1 MKQKLLNLTRL
12 RSLLL
17 LACVMLG
24 VSAWGATYEYDF
36 STGGVNGTSTNT
48 WSTNYYTI
56 LQEQGES
63 NTAVGNYLTEP
74 RWYQNHLIT
83 FTPAN
88 GITITKIEIRCNAAN
103 HNGQDMTVENS
114 SGSITKNGN
123 NSTWAGSITNTSP
136 VTLKMGKQ
144 CRPTEIVITYSSSV
158 ASYTIIAE
166 SNNTSYGTVSLS
178 GNTITATPATGYRV
192 STTSPYTITTGTATV
207 AQNGNVF
214 TVTASSDCTVCI
226 NFEAIPTYTV
236 TLGDDNSTLNGEV
249 VTLPSRSDIGD
260 YTFAGWSGT
269 NVSSET
275 TTAPTIIPAGEYT
288 PTADITLYPVYTKS
302 EGGVAPPAFSV
313 GDTGDYAIVSEA
325 QNGKYYALPNNPTV
339 NNGKITAQE
348 ITVSE
353 IDGVKYV
360 TPTNAEGFVWSIASE
375 TNGYTIFNG
384 TKYIFHSNGGA
395 SGTNLSLGTNTTYK
409 WSFTKDGD
417 YIKMAGMSGNT
428 TNNRGLLFNGTTIGG
443 YALSNWEASGY
454 YKSMI
459 LPINAGATT
468 YYWSSPVSA
477 AVERPVITVAQNPF
491 MFSTTAT
498 ITCSTEGASIQYGFD
513 GENWIDYSSTLTITE
528 AKTIYAK
535 AFKGSDESAIASVTI
550 TKNLAEPTLTI
561 ITTGITNTNVYTGTA
576 AGSLSAT
583 VAFNDVNISGATVT
597 WSSNND
603 GVAIIN
609 ESTGAVTLV
618 AAGSVTFTATYAG
631 NGDYSEKTATYQ
643 MTVTNYDPA
652 PRNYTLATSIV
663 SGKHYIIVGKKDD
676 VARAMGEQK
685 NNNRAAVDVTI
696 NEGTITF
703 SPTIGVYE
711 FVIYGPDANGR
722 FAIYDPTNA
731 GYLYAASGSNNYLK
745 TQASN
750 NVNGQWSIS
759 FSNNVASI
767 VADVSS
773 TRNVMQ
779 YNSSSDGLFSC
790 YASDSQSPVYL
801 YVKSDEATPS
811 VPVSITSAGLATF
824 SSINA
829 VDFTDADAVE
839 VYTATVGTD
848 GKITYNSISKVPANT
863 GVVLRSTEGNSVN
876 ISVPTLSGGADVIA
890 ANDLVAV
897 SQTIEQLA
905 STNEDGTTNYIL
917 NIVNDK
923 LGFYK
928 ANNKKV
934 AAGKAYLKAGVDE
947 SRSFIGVDDMTGIE
961 SIAATVS
968 DGQYYDLQGR
978 RVAQP
983 QKGLYIVNGKKV
995 IIK

>member
-24 VSAWGATYEYDF
+24 VSAWGDPTVLFHETF
-36 STGGVNGTSTNT
+36 GNNTGSARTWDNSYSVKSGV
-48 WSTNYYTI
+48 
-56 LQEQGES
+56 ES
-63 NTAVGNYLTEP
+63 VYS
-74 RWYQNHLIT
+74 
-83 FTPAN
+83 
-88 GITITKIEIRCNAAN
+88 GIT
-103 HNGQDMTVENS
+103 G
-114 SGSITKNGN
+114 
-123 NSTWAGSITNTSP
+123 
-136 VTLKMGKQ
+136 
-144 CRPTEIVITYSSSV
+144 
-158 ASYTIIAE
+158 
-166 SNNTSYGTVSLS
+166 
-178 GNTITATPATGYRV
+178 
-192 STTSPYTITTGTATV
+192 YTITNAKQSKNTTGSTQSGLIQSSQDTDAELIVGPLNVEDYSSLKVTYQWKAASIKGTYSTSLYYATSPTGSYSEITGT
-207 AQNGNVF
+207 G
-214 TVTASSDCTVCI
+214 
-226 NFEAIPTYTV
+226 
-236 TLGDDNSTLNGEV
+236 
-249 VTLPSRSDIGD
+249 
-260 YTFAGWSGT
+260 
-269 NVSSET
+269 
-275 TTAPTIIPAGEYT
+275 
-288 PTADITLYPVYTKS
+288 
-302 EGGVAPPAFSV
+302 
-313 GDTGDYAIVSEA
+313 
-325 QNGKYYALPNNPTV
+325 
-339 NNGKITAQE
+339 
-348 ITVSE
+348 
-353 IDGVKYV
+353 
-360 TPTNAEGFVWSIASE
+360 
-375 TNGYTIFNG
+375 
-384 TKYIFHSNGGA
+384 
-395 SGTNLSLGTNTTYK
+395 
-409 WSFTKDGD
+409 
-417 YIKMAGMSGNT
+417 
-428 TNNRGLLFNGTTIGG
+428 
-443 YALSNWEASGY
+443 
-454 YKSMI
+454 
-459 LPINAGATT
+459 AGATT
-468 YYWSSPVSA
+468 F
-477 AVERPVITVAQNPF
+477 VERSYSLPEAAQV
-491 MFSTTAT
+491 
-498 ITCSTEGASIQYGFD
+498 
-513 GENWIDYSSTLTITE
+513 STLYLKIIW
-528 AKTIYAK
+528 KTSNTQAIIDELELTGID
-535 AFKGSDESAIASVTI
+535 GSIST
-550 TKNLAEPTLTI
+550 LAESDFALTGAPVALTFDLYNNSSAQTI
-561 ITTGITNTNVYTGTA
+561 IYTT
-576 AGSLSAT
+576 S
-583 VAFNDVNISGATVT
+583 
-597 WSSNND
+597 
-603 GVAIIN
+603 
-609 ESTGAVTLV
+609 STGAVTV
-618 AAGSVTFTATYAG
+618 SGGTGYVTTSVNESAKTITVTPTAKTSSAQTITVSQAADDTYAAGEATFTVSVDDSTPFTGGVVTFDATTDKGTSPLSKDPVTMSCSYGLLNNGTEYRFYKNSETTFSVPEGYYISQIVFTNADDDNPCSNLARKNGTSGEYTNNTWTGASRAATFVASAQARASEIQVTVVSGDVPPVISAENVNINSDAIDGSITVTIQNEPDGGQLSASSSASWLIIGTINENTVPFTCSANTATTSRQTTVTLTYTYNTNQTVTTTVSVTQAAYVAPFTPST
-631 NGDYSEKTATYQ
+631 
-643 MTVTNYDPA
+643 
-652 PRNYTLATSIV
+652 YTLVNEIT
-663 SGKHYIIVGKKDD
+663 SGKHYIITSAVTDD
-676 VARAMGEQK
+676 GYVKAMGAQ
-685 NNNRAAVDVTI
+685 NSNNRAAVEVEVTGNTANVNSADV
-696 NEGTITF
+696 
-703 SPTIGVYE
+703 SE
-711 FVIYGPDANGR
+711 FVIYGPDANDR
-722 FAIYDPTNA
+722 YAIYDPTTG
-731 GYLYAASGSNNYLK
+731 GYLYAASRSSNSLK

-773 TRNVMQ
+773 NRNVMQ